1 MPSNYPLSIVR
12 SWSHIN
18 SVEMTEIEI
27 QQHIEQCRLG
37 NRMSQARIFA
47 QFRNY
52 ALTVCNRYAATHE
65 EAKEVLNDAFF
76 KIFTKIDRYDAS
88 MSFKGWLHRIV
99 VNTAIDRYRTRVN
112 QPRHEEL
119 SRAESVEVE
128 TEVVER
134 LTREEIVKMVQHLS
148 PAYRTAFNLYVVDQF
163 THPEI
168 AAILGI
174 TEGASKSNLSK
185 ARQHLKRMHQTS
197 ETRGERT
204 R

>member
-1 MPSNYPLSIVR
+1 
-12 SWSHIN
+12 
-18 SVEMTEIEI
+18 MTEIEI

-37 NRMSQARIFA
+37 NRISQARIFT

-52 ALTVCNRYAATHE
+52 ALTVCNRYAATQE

-134 LTREEIVKMVQHLS
+134 LTREEIVKMVQHLP
-148 PAYRTAFNLYVVDQF
+148 PAYRTAFNLFVVDQF

-185 ARQHLKRMHQTS
+185 ARQHLKRMLQTN
-197 ETRGERT
+197 ETRAERT

>member
-1 MPSNYPLSIVR
+1 
-12 SWSHIN
+12 
-18 SVEMTEIEI
+18 MTEIEI

-185 ARQHLKRMHQTS
+185 ARQHLKRMLQTS

>member
-1 MPSNYPLSIVR
+1 
-12 SWSHIN
+12 
-18 SVEMTEIEI
+18 MTEIEL
-27 QQHIEQCRLG
+27 QQHIENCRSG
-37 NRMSQARIFA
+37 NRTSQERVFG

-52 ALTVCNRYAATHE
+52 ALTVCSRYAATNE

-76 KIFTKIDRYDAS
+76 KIFTKIDRYNPT

-99 VNTAIDRYRTRVN
+99 VNTAIDRYRTRIN

-119 SRAESVEVE
+119 SRAESVEIE

-134 LTREEIVKMVQHLS
+134 LTREEIFSMVQYLS

-168 AAILGI
+168 AAMLGI

-185 ARQHLKRMHQTS
+185 ARQHLKRMLQTS
-197 ETRGERT
+197 ENRGQRALNT
-204 R
+204 

>member
-1 MPSNYPLSIVR
+1 
-12 SWSHIN
+12 
-18 SVEMTEIEI
+18 MTEIEL
-27 QQHIEQCRLG
+27 QQHIENCRSG
-37 NRMSQARIFA
+37 NRTSQERVFG

-52 ALTVCNRYAATHE
+52 ALTVCSRYAATNE

-76 KIFTKIDRYDAS
+76 KIFTKIDRYNPT

-99 VNTAIDRYRTRVN
+99 VNTAIDRYRTRIN

-119 SRAESVEVE
+119 SRAESVEIE

-134 LTREEIVKMVQHLS
+134 LTREEIFSMVQHLS

-168 AAILGI
+168 AAMLGI

-185 ARQHLKRMHQTS
+185 ARQHLKRMLQTS
-197 ETRGERT
+197 ENRGQRALNT
-204 R
+204 

>member
-185 ARQHLKRMHQTS
+185 ARQHLKRMLQTN
-197 ETRGERT
+197 ETRGERA
-204 R
+204 

>member
-1 MPSNYPLSIVR
+1 
-12 SWSHIN
+12 
-18 SVEMTEIEI
+18 MTELEL
-27 QQHIEQCRLG
+27 QKHIENCRSG
-37 NRMSQARIFA
+37 NRTSQARIFG

-52 ALTVCNRYAATHE
+52 ALTVCTRYAATNE

-76 KIFTKIDRYDAS
+76 KIFTKIDRYNPT

-99 VNTAIDRYRTRVN
+99 VNTAIDRYRTRIN

-119 SRAESVEVE
+119 SRAESVEIE

-134 LTREEIVKMVQHLS
+134 LTREEIFNMVQYLS

-168 AAILGI
+168 AAMLGI

-185 ARQHLKRMHQTS
+185 ARQHLKRMLQAS
-197 ETRGERT
+197 ENKGERIFNF
-204 R
+204 